1 MTATELSRLE
11 SVDLR
16 TVWQSEPGE
25 FTPWLARPENVA
37 LLGETL
43 GLELVVE
50 SREARVG
57 PFRADIVC
65 RDTGYGSPDGALV
78 LIENQLGRTD
88 HSHLGQ
94 LLTYA
99 AGLDAV
105 SVVWIAQP
113 FTDEHREALDWLNR
127 KTGQGVNF
135 FGLEIELWKIADS
148 PVAPKFNIVAKPN
161 DWAPIVTTSNDI
173 SGIKGQQL
181 EFWIEFEEFVRAKG
195 SNINFRNP
203 RPQHW
208 MPHSIGRSGMNFSSI
223 ISAMPPVARVELV
236 LTGDEAKNHFEL
248 LKLKQESIEEEIGA
262 DLNWRNPPNAK
273 RAVIEVKRE
282 LDFRIPS
289 EREEAKEWLYDNL
302 VRFHEVLKP
311 RALALDAPDRPPAQF
326 TSLRSPS
333 GRLAS

>member
-1 MTATELSRLE
+1 MTAIELSRLE

-16 TVWQSEPGE
+16 NVWESEPGE
-25 FTPWLARPENVA
+25 FTPWLAKPENIT

-50 SREARVG
+50 STEAGVG
-57 PFRADIVC
+57 PYRADIVC
-65 RDTGYGSPDGALV
+65 RDTGYNSPDGSLV

-113 FTDEHREALDWLNR
+113 FTDEHRAALDWLNQ
-127 KTGQGVNF
+127 KTEQSVSF

-148 PVAPKFNIVAKPN
+148 PIAPKFNIVVKPN
-161 DWAPIVTTSNDI
+161 DWAPSIIIDPGI
-173 SGIKGQQL
+173 SETKRQQL
-181 EFWIEFEEFVRAKG
+181 EFWIDFEAFVRSRDAD
-195 SNINFRNP
+195 INCQNP
-203 RPQHW
+203 KPQHW

-223 ISAMPPVARVELV
+223 ISVLPPVLRVELV
-236 LTGDEAKNHFEL
+236 LSGDEAKDHFSLLEL
-248 LKLKQESIEEEIGA
+248 ERESIEEEMDV

-273 RAVIEVKRE
+273 RAVIEVKKD
-282 LDFRIPS
+282 LDFRNPS
-289 EREEAKEWLYDNL
+289 QRQAAMRWLYDNL
-302 VRFHEVLKP
+302 VKFHEILRP
-311 RALALDAPDRPPAQF
+311 RALALNAADAPPVNSD
-326 TSLRSPS
+326 
-333 GRLAS
+333 